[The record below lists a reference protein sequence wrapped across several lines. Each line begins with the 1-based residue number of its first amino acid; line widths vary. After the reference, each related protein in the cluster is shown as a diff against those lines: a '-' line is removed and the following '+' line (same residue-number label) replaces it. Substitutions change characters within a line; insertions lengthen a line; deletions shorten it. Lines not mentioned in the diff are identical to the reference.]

1 MYNGSCI
8 VKQPRLLHAV
18 VTGVA
23 ATDVAAAD
31 DDVAEDDGASGDA
44 LHQKKV

>member
-31 DDVAEDDGASGDA
+31 DDVEDKNAASGDT